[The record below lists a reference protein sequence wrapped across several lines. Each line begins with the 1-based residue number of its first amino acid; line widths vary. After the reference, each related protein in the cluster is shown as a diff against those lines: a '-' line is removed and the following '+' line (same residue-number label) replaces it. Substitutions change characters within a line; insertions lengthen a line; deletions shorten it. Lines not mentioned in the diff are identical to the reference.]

1 MRHQESD
8 IHVAANQTWSMC
20 QRKKVERMPWGVMHT
35 SVVHSRMVREN
46 LLDGPKKW
54 KQKQDSET
62 QTKEAETSSE
72 RRDAEGGVSP
82 VKLSDIQLEQQKWSS
97 EPESPEEL
105 AWRQALRE
113 VDAEL
118 PTHLH
123 PFNSAEQYRLVR
135 QTHQQ
140 LQHSGFYWGALTME
154 EAHTMLS
161 DAPLGTFLIRDSVQP
176 DVFFTLSYRSDK
188 APTSVR
194 VLLNKDLLFSLHGSH
209 KTFPSLFALLA
220 HYTGSSC
227 KLTTPHR
234 KERPE
239 RLTNMCRR
247 ALVRTYGLDSIRT
260 LSGLSAEN
268 KTYIYLY
275 PYSI

>member
-1 MRHQESD
+1 
-8 IHVAANQTWSMC
+8 MC
-20 QRKKVERMPWGVMHT
+20 QRKKVQRMPWGLAHS
-35 SVVHSRMVREN
+35 SVVHSRMVRED
-46 LLDGPKKW
+46 LLADPEKR
-54 KQKQDSET
+54 KQKQDCGT
-62 QTKEAETSSE
+62 QTEEAGTSSQ
-72 RRDAEGGVSP
+72 RRDAEGAVLP
-82 VKLSDIQLEQQKWSS
+82 VQFSDIQLKLQKWSR
-97 EPESPEEL
+97 EPESPEDQE
-105 AWRQALRE
+105 WRQALGDID
-113 VDAEL
+113 VEL

-123 PFNSAEQYRLVR
+123 PFSSPEQYRLLR

-154 EAHTMLS
+154 EAHAMLA
-161 DAPLGTFLIRDSVQP
+161 DTALGTFLIRDSVQP
-176 DVFFTLSYRSDK
+176 DVFFTLSYRSDE

-194 VLLNKDLLFSLHGSH
+194 VLLNKELLFSLHGSH

-220 HYTGSSC
+220 HYTGPSC
-227 KLTTPHR
+227 KLSAPHR

-239 RLTNMCRR
+239 RLTHICRR
-247 ALVRTYGLDSIRT
+247 ALVRTYGVDSIRT